1 MVVVYFCPDW
11 FQQRRAEKTEEG
23 LVTGADKAN
32 SNNKLPLRQ
41 SAGRKFLRLSVVVF
55 LLSSFATV
63 AEQDG
68 DGEGNST
75 KHTGHQPIVGRR
87 LLGQNAPASQ
97 IHVLSHHIQ
106 LPTAATYRS
115 RSYMYVLRTVHTPS
129 NVLYFILT
137 HLRHHSNVD
146 FVLFSILLRL
156 VWCPD
161 FHLYK
166 KKTTPESP
174 HFPPLPLRLLHETMI
189 PPPMCYIYPHW
200 RGGPHQQIQPM
211 FLVKGMVTF
220 VVPATLIEAGVCAQ
234 II

>member
-1 MVVVYFCPDW
+1 MVVVYFCPGW

-97 IHVLSHHIQ
+97 IHVLSHYIQ
-106 LPTAATYRS
+106 LP
-115 RSYMYVLRTVHTPS
+115 
-129 NVLYFILT
+129 
-137 HLRHHSNVD
+137 
-146 FVLFSILLRL
+146 
-156 VWCPD
+156 
-161 FHLYK
+161 
-166 KKTTPESP
+166 
-174 HFPPLPLRLLHETMI
+174 PLPPIDLGATCTYYAPYVHL
-189 PPPMCYIYPHW
+189 
-200 RGGPHQQIQPM
+200 PM
-211 FLVKGMVTF
+211 FSTSFSRTCV
-220 VVPATLIEAGVCAQ
+220 
-234 II
+234 IIRM